1 MGNLGEEAPSGNP
14 FSLMPFEPPTAS
26 RWSAETKKG
35 GTRVDV
41 FGLRVC
47 VCVKSF
53 MPLNEDGDPHP
64 SEIFS
69 GKEEWATPTGRV
81 WTIHHY
87 AATGSTND
95 VCRNLPPW
103 SAVRADTQSR
113 GRGRFGRSFI
123 SGPGGLWLS
132 ASLPASGAP
141 SLWTGFSLRV
151 GACLLRYAR
160 TLGLPDVRLRWPN
173 DLLCA
178 DRKFAGLLIEQ
189 PATGIIVVG
198 IGLNITNQPW
208 LEAPEL
214 LSSTTS
220 LAAQMVSPPAIQEVM
235 VGILEALTKG
245 HQQMIDG
252 GMEAAINELNESWR
266 EFHPV
271 ELALSDGRILS
282 GSFIGLDPMGH
293 LRIQDDSGRE
303 IVIEHHFVQRLREL
317 AK

>member
-1 MGNLGEEAPSGNP
+1 M
-14 FSLMPFEPPTAS
+14 
-26 RWSAETKKG
+26 
-35 GTRVDV
+35 
-41 FGLRVC
+41 
-47 VCVKSF
+47 CVKYF
-53 MPLNEDGDPHP
+53 MRLNEDGNSHP

-87 AATGSTND
+87 ATTGSTND
-95 VCRNLPPW
+95 VCRTLPPW
-103 SAVRADTQSR
+103 SAVRADTQTR

-123 SGPGGLWLS
+123 SGRGGLWLS
-132 ASLPASGAP
+132 ASLPTSGAP

-178 DRKFAGLLIEQ
+178 DRKLAGLLIEQ

-208 LEAPEL
+208 LEAPDL

-220 LAAQMVSPPAIQEVM
+220 LAAQMTSPPAIQEVM
-235 VGILEALTKG
+235 GGILDVLTEG
-245 HQQMIDG
+245 HQQMLDG
-252 GMEAAINELNESWR
+252 GIAAAIHELNESWTELR
-266 EFHPV
+266 PV
-271 ELALSDGRILS
+271 KLTLSDGRILS

-303 IVIEHHFVQRLREL
+303 IVIEHQFVHRLHEL